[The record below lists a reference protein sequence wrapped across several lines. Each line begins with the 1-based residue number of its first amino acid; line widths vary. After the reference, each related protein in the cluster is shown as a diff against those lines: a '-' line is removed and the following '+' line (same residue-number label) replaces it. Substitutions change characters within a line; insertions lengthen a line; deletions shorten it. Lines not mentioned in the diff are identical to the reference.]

1 MAKTPYSFLERMS
14 RPAHLILLSAKCAGK
29 APWKN
34 WIRNVPR
41 LAVTAQTNTYLAFFF
56 HTVENLV
63 IGQLYKLL
71 VDLASVCL
79 QVVEEALLVD
89 LLPVVVVRLLEL
101 VSGGVKAR

>member
-1 MAKTPYSFLERMS
+1 M
-14 RPAHLILLSAKCAGK
+14 
-29 APWKN
+29 
-34 WIRNVPR
+34 
-41 LAVTAQTNTYLAFFF
+41 
-56 HTVENLV
+56 